1 VPQGSVLG
9 PVLFV
14 TFINDLPDIVSGL
27 VKIFADDSKIYS
39 SVENEQQQQV
49 LQNDLHVDRL
59 HVCDWS
65 RKWKLSFNATKCKV
79 MHFGTNNNRSRYMY
93 TMLDHSDDY
102 MYVQV
107 SPVIE
112 EKDLGV
118 TFEPNLKFDKHISN
132 CVNKAQR
139 ILAMIRRSFDHMDK
153 DMFLVLYKSIVRPLL
168 EYCTSVWSPYLKK
181 DVRKIESIQRRATKL
196 VPIVKDLSYENRLK
210 TLGLPTLEYRRDRY
224 DMIQVYKALHDIDD
238 IKWQNMFTLS
248 ANQTRGHHLKLVKK
262 RCNTTQRLNT
272 FSKLRH

>member
-1 VPQGSVLG
+1 MC
-9 PVLFV
+9 
-14 TFINDLPDIVSGL
+14 N
-27 VKIFADDSKIYS
+27 
-39 SVENEQQQQV
+39 
-49 LQNDLHVDRL
+49 
-59 HVCDWS
+59 
-65 RKWKLSFNATKCKV
+65 
-79 MHFGTNNNRSRYMY
+79 
-93 TMLDHSDDY
+93 
-102 MYVQV
+102 
-107 SPVIE
+107 
-112 EKDLGV
+112 
-118 TFEPNLKFDKHISN
+118 
-132 CVNKAQR
+132 
-139 ILAMIRRSFDHMDK
+139 
-153 DMFLVLYKSIVRPLL
+153 
-168 EYCTSVWSPYLKK
+168 VWSPYLKK